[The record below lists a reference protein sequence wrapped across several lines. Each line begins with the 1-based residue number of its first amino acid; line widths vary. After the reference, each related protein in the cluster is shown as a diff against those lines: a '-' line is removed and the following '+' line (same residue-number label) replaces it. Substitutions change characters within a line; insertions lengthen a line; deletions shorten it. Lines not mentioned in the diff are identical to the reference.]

1 MPGIL
6 LAEHEI
12 GQPHLFGW
20 YLGFA
25 IAFAVIVVVVIVVAA
40 ILALAHRIGKQAR
53 EGIFILEQA
62 QNTTL
67 PLWEMRHTNS
77 AVESMFESMR
87 SARRVLEGQQGGR
100 S

>member
-1 MPGIL
+1 MLNGLLI
-6 LAEHEI
+6 LAEHEL

-40 ILALAHRIGKQAR
+40 ILSLANRIGKQAR
-53 EGIFILEQA
+53 EGILILEQA

-67 PLWEMRHTNS
+67 PLWEIRHTNS
-77 AVESMFESMR
+77 TVESLTATFR
-87 SARRVLEGQQGGR
+87 SARRVLEGEQQ
-100 S
+100 